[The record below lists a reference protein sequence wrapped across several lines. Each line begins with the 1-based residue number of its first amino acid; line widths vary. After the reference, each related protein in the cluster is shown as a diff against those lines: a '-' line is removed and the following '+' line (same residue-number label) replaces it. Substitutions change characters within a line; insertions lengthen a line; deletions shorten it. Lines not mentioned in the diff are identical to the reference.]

1 MSINS
6 NNDDRRSQLRN
17 KLKNRQQQRNN
28 IIANNINEQIVHSNT
43 INFSEFRRLSNLEK
57 QGLITDEQKKQLE
70 AYRAEINK
78 QRQEQ
83 PIQPQPVETTKPPVE
98 QPPTEQP
105 QEPTDDTKPFG
116 EPENYKPVDP
126 KEVPKP
132 IETPSPPPSEPTP
145 QEPSEPSEPT
155 VDQPFSPVNNDGPI
169 SKDQWLKDNPG
180 KTETDYGRYKWEW
193 ERTHPPNIQPQPTTE
208 QPTTEQPPD
217 GEPPKKEELPKDP
230 ENSETEVFDFTEPE
244 PTIDD
249 KEGKGEDDAKERN
262 KEEEAKKAAD
272 EEKKQKQKAR
282 DEAIENYEKSEK
294 VKAQERLR
302 QAEEAEKAAR
312 EKYNQNPDDPENQKA
327 LSDAIHNT
335 QEAQAE
341 VNADDKMDEAYEAAK
356 QEMIAR
362 GELRKEVISNPPGK
376 VSVNAEW
383 LKSNRSKYKDTRTLI
398 ASQDRPSERKYINFK
413 QDYVV
418 LIRKKPFYAA
428 TAQQRY
434 ATADV
439 YETHQ
444 TKNGTVI
451 DEFTKKIQTK
461 GEALKDAQG
470 RTIDPENNYLRA
482 YQINNFMNIS
492 INTTVNAPG
501 TCSVTMKG
509 AERVVAMENDQQ
521 SKFGFFSW
529 SDLAGSWLNI
539 NEGGAVDDGTGID
552 YTTGSGFG
560 NEDVQ
565 RQNLTNRERGIVSNT
580 DSSERKQTYSGV
592 SRTSGASWKQATSQ
606 WDSVFNIK
614 YYVNI

>member
-17 KLKNRQQQRNN
+17 KLKNRQRSNN
-28 IIANNINEQIVHSNT
+28 VIANNINEQIVHSNT
-43 INFSEFRRLSNLEK
+43 LTYSEFISLSNKEAR
-57 QGLITDEQKKQLE
+57 GIITKDEQEKLN

-78 QRQEQ
+78 QKQEN
-83 PIQPQPVETTKPPVE
+83 PVTPQPVET
-98 QPPTEQP
+98 
-105 QEPTDDTKPFG
+105 
-116 EPENYKPVDP
+116 
-126 KEVPKP
+126 
-132 IETPSPPPSEPTP
+132 
-145 QEPSEPSEPT
+145 
-155 VDQPFSPVNNDGPI
+155 
-169 SKDQWLKDNPG
+169 
-180 KTETDYGRYKWEW
+180 
-193 ERTHPPNIQPQPTTE
+193 QPQPTTE
-208 QPTTEQPPD
+208 KPTEETPTEETPTEETPQPQPTTEKPSVEEKPQPQPNELPKPAETTPPQTPQTPSVPADNSGPLAYQEWLKSNPDGTIQDYRVYRAKYFAERAPQPTTEKPVDKDPKDSETPTTEQPA
-217 GEPPKKEELPKDP
+217 GEKPTENELPKDP
-230 ENSETEVFDFTEPE
+230 EAKEPNNDNEVFDFTEPE
-244 PTIDD
+244 PTVDD
-249 KEGKGEDDAKERN
+249 EEGKGEDDANIRN
-262 KEEEAKKAAD
+262 KEEETRKAA
-272 EEKKQKQKAR
+272 EEEQKKKQAER
-282 DEAIENYEKSEK
+282 DKAIENYEKSEK

-327 LSDAIHNT
+327 LSEAIKNT
-335 QEAQAE
+335 QDAQAE
-341 VNADDKMDEAYEAAK
+341 VFADDKMDEAYEAAK
-356 QEMIAR
+356 QEMIAK
-362 GELRKEVISNPPGK
+362 GELQKEVISNPPGQ
-376 VSVNAEW
+376 VSINAEW
-383 LKSNRSKYKDTRTLI
+383 LKSNRSKYKDVRTLI

-418 LIRKKPFYAA
+418 LIRKKPFYAS

-439 YETHQ
+439 YETHK

-451 DEFTKKIQTK
+451 DELTKKIQTK

-509 AERVVAMENDQQ
+509 AERVVSMENDQQ

-565 RQNLTNRERGIVSNT
+565 RQNLTDRERGIVSNT
-580 DSSERKQTYSGV
+580 DSSKRKETYSGV

-606 WDSVFNIK
+606 WDSVFKIST
-614 YYVNI
+614 I